1 MIFRVNRSQFLGVRI
16 ITLCHIS
23 FRLFGCTETVFNMKD
38 DMYHGPQQRRSKTV
52 HEMLSG
58 STVKASIEQPHDT
71 KILSLKRALNR
82 SCLEK
87 GPPAAKVQRVQVP
100 VVRKTG
106 RIGND
111 GKTP

>member
-1 MIFRVNRSQFLGVRI
+1 MHQLFHTCTSLFYH
-16 ITLCHIS
+16 TS

-38 DMYHGPQQRRSKTV
+38 DMYIGPQQRRSKTV

-71 KILSLKRALNR
+71 KILAMKRALNR

-87 GPPAAKVQRVQVP
+87 GPPAPKIPRVQVP
-100 VVRKTG
+100 VVRKSGTIEI
-106 RIGND
+106 RNNSD
-111 GKTP
+111 T